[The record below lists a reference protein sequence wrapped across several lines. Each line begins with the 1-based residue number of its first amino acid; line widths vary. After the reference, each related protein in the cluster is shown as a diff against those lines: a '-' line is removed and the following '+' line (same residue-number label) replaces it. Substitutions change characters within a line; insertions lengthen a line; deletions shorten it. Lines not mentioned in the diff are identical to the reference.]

1 MFVHAFEIILV
12 QSSGNSDVP
21 ESARVFSLGKILYL
35 HLFLGSDNGVFLEL
49 YVVKDITL
57 FSSCMLGF
65 HRI

>member
-1 MFVHAFEIILV
+1 MFSV
-12 QSSGNSDVP
+12 
-21 ESARVFSLGKILYL
+21 GKILYL
-35 HLFLGSDNGVFLEL
+35 HLFLGSDIGVFLEL